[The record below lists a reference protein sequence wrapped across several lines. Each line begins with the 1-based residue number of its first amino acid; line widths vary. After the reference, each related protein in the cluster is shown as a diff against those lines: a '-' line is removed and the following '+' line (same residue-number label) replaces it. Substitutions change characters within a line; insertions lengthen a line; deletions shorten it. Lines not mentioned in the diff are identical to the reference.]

1 MKKYIAMLIAVL
13 PVAAIA
19 GCSVGEP
26 NIPTQNNAS
35 QEVFAPEAVQGE
47 SVPQVYELAVS
58 RAVAA
63 RMLALARY
71 DTSEI
76 AALPRILTDYSP
88 NRWYDKYI
96 NAISHAGYDVRSSAE
111 FRPHDFV
118 TLVQARTFLDAMN
131 PENTVRFEVDENNRD
146 IPVSL
151 ALWNDLYLRFVMQGG
166 EL

>member
-96 NAISHAGYDVRSSAE
+96 NAISHAGYDVRS
-111 FRPHDFV
+111 
-118 TLVQARTFLDAMN
+118 
-131 PENTVRFEVDENNRD
+131 
-146 IPVSL
+146 
-151 ALWNDLYLRFVMQGG
+151 
-166 EL
+166 